1 MTETTL
7 NEKLKLLSVLREN
20 DLELKEKKKLIVEEF
35 ELTHKGLFDEVKN
48 SIETIG
54 TITQSIKEQAL
65 NEAQKQDI
73 KSFDNGIQIKMFKRF
88 NYDEKEAFDWCKE
101 HSLCLQTDTK
111 AFKEL
116 IKTQHINLIFV
127 NLEEEATAQIPGKID
142 VSKLE

>member
-1 MTETTL
+1 MEETTL
-7 NEKLKLLSVLREN
+7 NEKLKLLSKLREN

-35 ELTHKGLFDEVKN
+35 ELTHKGLFDEVKS

-65 NEAQKQDI
+65 NEAKKQDI
-73 KSFDNGIQIKMFKRF
+73 KSFDNGIQIKMFKRL
-88 NYDEKEAFDWCKE
+88 NYDEKEAFDWCME

-116 IKTQHINLIFV
+116 IKTQYINLIFV

-142 VSKLE
+142 LSKLE